1 MSVKRPGWVPF
12 LTCKCPKCA
21 TGRVF
26 NNRLISVKF
35 AQTRYS
41 CPSCSFS
48 FEPEPGFFYGAM
60 YFSYALMVGLIVT
73 CCIIFYGIGKFD
85 YAIVG
90 IPIAI
95 VIMVPLI
102 FRYSRMMML
111 YIVYPLMYKDKF
123 YGKP

>member
-1 MSVKRPGWVPF
+1 MLVKRPGWVPF